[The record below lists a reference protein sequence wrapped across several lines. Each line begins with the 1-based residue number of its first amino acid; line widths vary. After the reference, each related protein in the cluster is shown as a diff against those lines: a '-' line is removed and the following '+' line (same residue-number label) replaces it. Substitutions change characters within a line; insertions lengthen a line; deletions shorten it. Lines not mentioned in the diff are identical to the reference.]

1 VSGTFDEAARNT
13 DPGEAN
19 VADGISY
26 KILNVAKEGTLLGGG
41 TGLETYPDEAYV
53 HADAGDYGPTGT
65 EYTPALSAL
74 ANWYEIAVPETPP
87 ITPAW
92 SQALALE
99 SARQTLAVTTVFAD
113 RVAAADP
120 GALAESHIWLDEIAD
135 NAGLSDHRPY
145 ALLKYCD
152 RGSTVIAEGTQVDL
166 IVSGG
171 IVLWLEF
178 DARSDLTDH
187 DDQYWDALNF
197 FGGVIDQMEA
207 LSGADEY
214 LPFRSEMI
222 VAPHRTERAKR
233 RTGNDYWWAAWLLV
247 YGDQL

>member
-1 VSGTFDEAARNT
+1 
-13 DPGEAN
+13 
-19 VADGISY
+19 
-26 KILNVAKEGTLLGGG
+26 
-41 TGLETYPDEAYV
+41 
-53 HADAGDYGPTGT
+53 
-65 EYTPALSAL
+65 LSAL
-74 ANWYEIAVPETPP
+74 ENWYEIAAPEAPP

-92 SQALALE
+92 SHALALE
-99 SARQTLAVTTVFAD
+99 SARQTLAVTTVFAE

-120 GALAESHIWLDEIAD
+120 GALAATHIWLDEIAD
-135 NAGLSDHRPY
+135 NDGLSDHRPY

-152 RGSTVIAEGTQVDL
+152 RGSTVIAEGIQVDL

-187 DDQYWDALNF
+187 DDQYVDACNF
-197 FGGVIDQMEA
+197 FGGVIDQMET
-207 LSGADEY
+207 LSGSGDY

-222 VAPHRTERAKR
+222 VAPHRTSRKDR
-233 RTGNDYWWAAWLLV
+233 RTGNDYWWAAYLLV